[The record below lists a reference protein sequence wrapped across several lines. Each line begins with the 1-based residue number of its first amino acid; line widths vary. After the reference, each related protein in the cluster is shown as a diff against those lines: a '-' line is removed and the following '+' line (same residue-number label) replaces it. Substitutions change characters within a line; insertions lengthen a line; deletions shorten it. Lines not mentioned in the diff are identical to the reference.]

1 MRKPVLTIFY
11 QFDPWQSTIG
21 GIQTLICS
29 FVKYAPSELE
39 IRLVGITSDLRI
51 AVGQWHKRHLEGR
64 EVLFLPLFYLAND
77 NVRHVIPTTIK
88 YLGALLK
95 ANLAKL
101 NLSSDFMHFHRLEPT
116 LASLSWSGHKTLF
129 IHNDVTQQ
137 FDISVGTKV
146 MLWRHL
152 PALYTALEQQLVKQ
166 FDQVLSCNANSLTYY
181 KAQYPDLADRFHYV
195 NNSVDTETFFPLTDN
210 ERNRHRYLYA
220 QRLNLA
226 ENTRFVLFA
235 GRLHPQKD
243 PVLLVRSFAQLTEP
257 DTHLLIVGDGE
268 LAPQVKLEIERLG
281 QTHRISMLGALP
293 RAEVADLH
301 RLSSVCI
308 LTSKFEGLPLV
319 ALEALACGTP
329 IITTRTGDTPRLL
342 TPSSGIVCQERTPK
356 QIAQALA
363 KVLQDPTQFPM
374 SECLQVAQPF
384 AAATVIGKIYTKVLT
399 SWQAQHQPFAPV
411 GSLSPISS

>member
-29 FVKYAPSELE
+29 FIKYAPSELE
-39 IRLVGITSDLRI
+39 IRLVGITSDRQI
-51 AVGQWHKRHLEGR
+51 AAGQWHKRHLEGR
-64 EVLFLPLFYLAND
+64 EVFFLPLFYLAND
-77 NVRHVIPTTIK
+77 NVRHVIPTTAR

-116 LASLSWSGHKTLF
+116 LASQNWSGHKTF
-129 IHNDVTQQ
+129 FVHNDVTQQ
-137 FDISVGTKV
+137 LDKSAGTKV
-146 MLWRHL
+146 ILWRQL
-152 PALYTALEQQLVKQ
+152 PALYAALEQHLVKQ
-166 FDQVLSCNANSLTYY
+166 FAQILSCNANSLTYY
-181 KAQYPDLADRFHYV
+181 QTQYPGLADRFQYV
-195 NNSVDTETFFPLTDN
+195 NNSVDTEIFYPWTEA
-210 ERNRHRYLYA
+210 ERNQYRRLYT
-220 QRLNLA
+220 QRLNLS

-243 PVLLVRSFAQLTEP
+243 PLLLVRSFAQLTAP

-281 QTHRISMLGALP
+281 QTQRISMLGALP

-329 IITTRTGDTPRLL
+329 IITTRAGDTPQLL
-342 TPSSGIVCQERTPK
+342 TPSSGIVCQEHTPE
-356 QIAQALA
+356 QIAQALVE
-363 KVLQDPTQFPM
+363 VLQHPTQFPI

-384 AAATVIGKIYTKVLT
+384 AAATVIGNIYSELMT
-399 SWQAQHQPFAPV
+399 SWQTQQQPFAPV
-411 GSLSPISS
+411 ELLSLMPS